1 MASARRI
8 EPAKSEPTF
17 KPHKDGVLMTVGA
30 RTFLLTLAQVD
41 DHLAL
46 YEREGR
52 AAEAEAEFC
61 DRRAADLWNARCAAM
76 DELGATQA
84 AIARAT
90 SDPSETRQ
98 DAEVAAAMR
107 GAA

>member
-1 MASARRI
+1 MNAPVMPAPGRFEEVLASARRI
-8 EPAKSEPTF
+8 EPAQPETTF

-52 AAEAEAEFC
+52 AAEAEAKFC
-61 DRRAADLWNARCAAM
+61 NRRVAALWDARCAAM
-76 DELGATQA
+76 DEFGATQA
-84 AIARAT
+84 
-90 SDPSETRQ
+90 
-98 DAEVAAAMR
+98 DAALVR
-107 GAA
+107 LVGAS